1 MRSGYEILPVLETSE
16 QGVRVL
22 VPAVVEAWTKPHAP
36 DTSVDVRETRTP
48 FYGKQHRLVSSRRL

>member
-1 MRSGYEILPVLETSE
+1 MVMKFCRCLKPASKGL
-16 QGVRVL
+16 RVL